1 MRTTVVVIALAF
13 AAVSGIGLVSISAQ
27 TAGNWTNLFNG
38 RDLSNWNVTGNADWR
53 VTDGVIEAS
62 RARGFLVTK
71 ESYTDF
77 EMRADVWVT
86 ADSNGGLLFRI
97 TKPEDPGIENG
108 YELNMNDKRADQT
121 GRTGSIVN
129 VAKPLVQYDSGGK
142 WTTVV
147 ITAKGP
153 HMVATLNGIKTAEAD
168 DAKYARGP
176 VSLQAAGGIVR
187 YRNVQIRE
195 LR

>member
-1 MRTTVVVIALAF
+1 MRTTTLAIALVIAG
-13 AAVSGIGLVSISAQ
+13 AAALIHMPDVAAQSGR
-27 TAGNWTNLFNG
+27 WTKLSNG
-38 RDLSNWNVTGNADWR
+38 KDLSNWNVTGNADWR
-53 VTDGVIEAS
+53 VTDGVIEATK
-62 RARGFLVTK
+62 ARGFLVSK
-71 ESYTDF
+71 QAYGDF
-77 EMRADVWVT
+77 ELRGEIWVT
-86 ADSNGGLLFRI
+86 ADSNGGFLFRI

-108 YELNMNDKRADQT
+108 YELNINDKRADQT

-153 HMVATLNGIKTAEAD
+153 HLVATLNGIKTAEVED
-168 DAKYARGP
+168 TKYARSP

-187 YRNVQIRE
+187 YRNVEIRE
-195 LR
+195 LK

>member
-13 AAVSGIGLVSISAQ
+13 AALSGIGLVSISAQ
-27 TAGNWTNLFNG
+27 TAANWTNLFNG
-38 RDLSNWNVTGNADWR
+38 KDLSNWSVTGNADWR
-53 VTDGVIEAS
+53 VADGVIEATK
-62 RARGFLVTK
+62 ARGFLVTK

-86 ADSNGGLLFRI
+86 ADSNGGILFRI
-97 TKPEDPGIENG
+97 TKREDPGIENG

-129 VAKPLVQYDSGGK
+129 VAKPIVQYDSGGK

>member
-1 MRTTVVVIALAF
+1 MRTTTLAIALVIAG
-13 AAVSGIGLVSISAQ
+13 AAALIHMPDVAAQSGR
-27 TAGNWTNLFNG
+27 WTKLSNG
-38 RDLSNWNVTGNADWR
+38 KDLSNWNVTGNADWR
-53 VTDGVIEAS
+53 VTDGVIEATK
-62 RARGFLVTK
+62 ARGFLVSK
-71 ESYTDF
+71 QAYGDF
-77 EMRADVWVT
+77 ELRGEIWVT
-86 ADSNGGLLFRI
+86 ADSNGGFLFRI

-108 YELNMNDKRADQT
+108 YELNINDKRADQT

-153 HMVATLNGIKTAEAD
+153 HLVATLNGIKTAEVD
-168 DAKYARGP
+168 DTKYARGP

-187 YRNVQIRE
+187 YRNVEIRE
-195 LR
+195 LK